1 MAKAFINSPL
11 SPLFLFTS
19 LALGILGLLSTSRQ
33 EDPQISVPMV
43 DIFFQ
48 YQGASAEQV
57 ASLATDPLERLMSEI
72 PGVKHVYS
80 MSQRDGGM
88 VTVQF
93 DVGEAMEPSLIKL
106 WDKLM
111 SNMDKVPPGVSQPM
125 VKPKGVDDVPVVS
138 LTLWSHDVDEAALRL
153 IGLDVM
159 QRLKEVP
166 NTSQSFI
173 VGGRSEAI
181 KVEIYPERLSG
192 FGIGM
197 DQLAKTVTSANSERG
212 VGTAEIGETSFTL
225 YTGAWLRRAKD
236 IERLM
241 VGVHEGSPVYVRDVA
256 VVTEST
262 EDATSVVTY
271 YTGPSYGVPRGGSHI
286 NADGEIEYKD
296 EEAHNQSMVGRELA
310 PVGAAA
316 VTIAVAK
323 KPNTNGVTVASAILE
338 HVERLKGSLVPDNVH
353 VEVTRNYGQTANDKV
368 NNLVFKL
375 FVATGVVTIFIF
387 LALGIRAAIVVLIV
401 IPVVILVTVL
411 AAWLMGY
418 TIDRVSLF
426 ALIFSIGILVDD
438 AIVVIENI
446 YRRWLEE
453 GTVDVAV
460 SIDAVREVG
469 NPTILATFTVIA
481 ALLPMGFVSGM
492 MGPYMEPIPALG
504 SVAMLFSLFAAFIFT
519 PWLAQRI
526 RPSMAKL
533 HKMEQKEHS
542 QNEKL
547 GRLFRNILVPL
558 LESKVKGWTF
568 AAFLIGALLLSCW
581 MFPTTMVT
589 VKMLPHDNKPE
600 FNVSINMPDGTA
612 LPVTANVANRLADE
626 LLKIPEVSALQ
637 TYAGTASPFNF
648 NGLVRHTYLR
658 NMPWMGDIQVQ
669 LVHKSDRKRS
679 SHQLAADARK
689 LLTPIAKEMGAK
701 IEVIE
706 MPPGPPVLQTM
717 VAEIYGPDPETRR
730 QVAKDITR
738 LFEEAE
744 SVVDVDNFLQT
755 KYETWRFIVDR
766 EKASRRGVSVED
778 INRQLEMAMGGF
790 KMGDVKVGHALEPRY
805 IILQM
810 PMAFRS
816 QFGHLGELPVPSAHG
831 TMIPLGELGRFESF
845 IKDDPVFHKDLRP
858 LEFVTGEVSGR
869 LGAPIYGIL
878 EVEDL
883 LDGYESPDGVRVGT
897 EYMGPPASSQVS
909 AMEWTGEW
917 TVTYET
923 FRDMG
928 IAFGAAMVLI
938 YILVVWEF
946 GNFTLPAI
954 IMVPIPLTLIG
965 IIPGHAFIGWLI
977 GGGEFT
983 ATSMIGFIALAGII
997 VRNSILLVDFSKHAV
1012 ADGMDVQEAVI
1023 SACRT
1028 RTRPIV
1034 ITAFA
1039 LVGGSFVILDDPIFQ
1054 GMAISLMAGVL
1065 VSTVLTLVIIPL
1077 GCVSFRKAMCVPTS
1091 EGHIHT
1097 PCAAG
1102 AHLDGPRDVGIGAPD
1117 EDEAEEEFKTP
1128 LWMKIWSGLI
1138 MAFYVIRAMMMFVW
1152 MGLQAAYGFLRSLFG
1167 FGRSGGNDMPPPTPP
1182 PYSPP
1187 PPPART
1193 PPTPPAGP
1201 AAKQPDPTPTPPKA
1215 APEPK
1220 PEAAKPTESPAPAKP
1235 TEQPESPKAAPQT
1248 PPEAAPKAMAP
1259 APEVKG
1265 EVEVIAPTPQPKPTP
1280 PKAPEPEVIE
1290 AKAEPVA
1297 ATPAPAPVVETREA
1311 AKSADVLAATTSRS
1325 AEVKE
1330 PVKETEK
1337 PASKPAPTEATPAKA
1352 TASPSKESTSK
1363 AVARTT
1369 QAEKVTAPES
1379 PAPKT
1384 TAKKAAAPKATPR
1397 KAAPAK
1403 SAPKAKAKPAAK
1415 RPKQPTTDAGPKPHK
1430 RRGIRLKSS
1439 INNTPDDQ
1447 S

>member
-1 MAKAFINSPL
+1 MTAENENTNEDSKSKPEAHLGLAGSMAKAFINSPL

-19 LALGILGLLSTSRQ
+19 LALGILGLMSTPRQ

-80 MSQRDGGM
+80 MSKRDGGM

-93 DVGEAMEPSLIKL
+93 EVGEAMEPSLIKL

-125 VKPKGVDDVPVVS
+125 VKPKGVDDVPVVT
-138 LTLWSHDVDEAALRL
+138 LTLWSHEVDEAALRL
-153 IGLDVM
+153 LGLDVM

-181 KVEIYPERLSG
+181 KVEVYPERLSG
-192 FGIGM
+192 FGIGL
-197 DQLAKTVTSANSERG
+197 DQLAQTVTSANAERG

-225 YTGAWLRRAKD
+225 YTGSFLRRAKD

-241 VGVHEGSPVYVRDVA
+241 VGVHHGSPVYVRDVA
-256 VVTEST
+256 VVTEAT
-262 EDATSVVTY
+262 EDATSVVSY
-271 YTGPSYGVPRGGSHI
+271 YTGPAYGIPRGEVFVSD
-286 NADGEIEYKD
+286 DGETDLAD
-296 EEAHNQSMVGRELA
+296 EEAHSQRAAEQDLA
-310 PVGAAA
+310 PVGAPA

-338 HVERLKGSLVPDNVH
+338 HVERLKGSQIPDNVH

-387 LALGIRAAIVVLIV
+387 LALGLRAAIVVLIV

-453 GTVDVAV
+453 GTIDVSV

-547 GRLFRNILVPL
+547 GKLFSNILNPL

-568 AAFLIGALLLSCW
+568 AAFLIGALLLSCY
-581 MFPTTMVT
+581 MFPTTAVT

-612 LPVTANVANRLADE
+612 LPVTANVASRLADE
-626 LLKIPEVSALQ
+626 LLKIPEVTSVQ

-648 NGLVRHTYLR
+648 NGLVRHTYMR
-658 NMPWMGDIQVQ
+658 SMPWMGDIQVQ
-669 LVHKSDRKRS
+669 LVHKSDRDRT
-679 SHQLAADARK
+679 SHQLAGYTRD

-701 IEVIE
+701 IEIIE

-738 LFEEAE
+738 LFEKAE
-744 SVVDVDNFLQT
+744 SVVDVDNFLQS
-755 KYETWRFIVDR
+755 KYDTWRFVVER

-805 IILQM
+805 IVLQM

-816 QFGHLGELPVPSAHG
+816 QFGHLGELPVPSAQG
-831 TMIPLGELGRFESF
+831 NMIPLGELGRFEAF
-845 IKDDPVFHKDLRP
+845 TIDDPVYHKDLRP
-858 LEFVTGEVSGR
+858 LEYVTGEVSGR

-883 LDGYESPDGVRVGT
+883 LDGYESPDGVRVAT
-897 EYMGPPASSQVS
+897 EYMGPPASSQAS

-928 IAFGAAMVLI
+928 IAFGAAMILI

-965 IIPGHAFIGWLI
+965 IIPGHAIIGAMI

-1012 ADGMDVQEAVI
+1012 AGGMDVQDAVI

-1028 RTRPIV
+1028 RTRPII

-1065 VSTVLTLVIIPL
+1065 VSTVLTLVVIPL
-1077 GCVSFRKAMCVPTS
+1077 GCVSFRKAMCVPTE
-1091 EGHIHT
+1091 EGHIHS

-1102 AHLDGPRDVGIGAPD
+1102 AHLEGSRDVGIGAQDDD
-1117 EDEAEEEFKTP
+1117 EDEFKTP

-1138 MAFYVIRAMMMFVW
+1138 MAFYVIRAMAMFVW
-1152 MGLQAAYGFLRSLFG
+1152 MGLQSVFGFVRNLFG
-1167 FGRSGGNDMPPPTPP
+1167 RGSDVDDLPPPTPP
-1182 PYSPP
+1182 PY
-1187 PPPART
+1187 T
-1193 PPTPPAGP
+1193 PPTPP
-1201 AAKQPDPTPTPPKA
+1201 TPPVPPKPPVDK

-1220 PEAAKPTESPAPAKP
+1220 PE
-1235 TEQPESPKAAPQT
+1235 PKAKSEPKSV
-1248 PPEAAPKAMAP
+1248 AAPKP
-1259 APEVKG
+1259 APKA
-1265 EVEVIAPTPQPKPTP
+1265 EVIAPEPAVKEAAKPEPVKPTIIEAEP
-1280 PKAPEPEVIE
+1280 EAPKAKE
-1290 AKAEPVA
+1290 APAGTASDTKVVA
-1297 ATPAPAPVVETREA
+1297 AAAMGAATGAAVLAATSDKTPEEEPA
-1311 AKSADVLAATTSRS
+1311 AKSA
-1325 AEVKE
+1325 
-1330 PVKETEK
+1330 
-1337 PASKPAPTEATPAKA
+1337 PA
-1352 TASPSKESTSK
+1352 
-1363 AVARTT
+1363 
-1369 QAEKVTAPES
+1369 
-1379 PAPKT
+1379 
-1384 TAKKAAAPKATPR
+1384 
-1397 KAAPAK
+1397 
-1403 SAPKAKAKPAAK
+1403 AKPAAK
-1415 RPKQPTTDAGPKPHK
+1415 KSAVTKAPAAKPAAKKAPAAKPAAKKAPAKKPDAKKAVAKKPAAKKTATAKPAAPKTAKAPAAKPKAATASKAGPKSAAKAATKPASSAASKARK
-1430 RRGIRLKSS
+1430 RRGIRLKTS
-1439 INNTPDDQ
+1439 INESSDDQ
-1447 S
+1447 T